1 MPLCVKLPAWD
12 WRIWYCKPVTEVIG
26 TDEFS
31 AWFFS
36 LDDLDTK
43 SIVRIVEL
51 LETRGTT
58 LEFPYSSSIL
68 GTNIA
73 LRELRVR
80 SQGKSLRIFY
90 IFDPLRQAVLLIG
103 GTKNNSKRFYTTFIP
118 QAEQLWFE
126 YLRETGL

>member
-1 MPLCVKLPAWD
+1 
-12 WRIWYCKPVTEVIG
+12 VTEVIG

-31 AWFFS
+31 AWFFG

-43 SIVRIVEL
+43 SVVRIVEL
-51 LETRGTT
+51 LETSGTT

-103 GTKNNSKRFYTTFIP
+103 GTKNDSKRFYTIFIP
-118 QAEQLWFE
+118 QAEQIWFE